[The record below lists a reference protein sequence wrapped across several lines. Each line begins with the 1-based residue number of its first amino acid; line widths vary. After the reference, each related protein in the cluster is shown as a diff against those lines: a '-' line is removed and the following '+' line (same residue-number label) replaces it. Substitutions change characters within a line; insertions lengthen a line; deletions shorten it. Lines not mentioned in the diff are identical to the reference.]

1 MMRSKLIMKIE
12 LDSRLSARENAA
24 RLYDEAKRLRAKAEN
39 ARRAIEETKKK
50 LAELEKKIEKEKKEK
65 VKEAGARVRIKRDKE
80 WYEKFHWFF
89 TSDGFLVIAGRDA
102 QQNDLIFSKYFEKDD
117 LFFHA
122 DIQGAAAT
130 ILKNGINAP
139 SRSLEEA
146 AQFSACFS
154 RAWKNENTSVDVYA
168 VGKEQVSKHAQGG
181 YIAKGGFAISGERK
195 WFRGTPLALIIGTT
209 DSGIQCI
216 PEKCD
221 VARFSFHVHLAPS
234 GKEKG
239 DVAKLL
245 AKKFGADVN
254 EILGALPSGK
264 SNIAS

>member
-1 MMRSKLIMKIE
+1 MKIE

-24 RLYDEAKRLRAKAEN
+24 RLYEEAKRLRAKAES

-65 VKEAGARVRIKRDKE
+65 QLAQPRIKIKREKE

-102 QQNDLIFSKYFEKDD
+102 QQNDFIVSKYFEKDD

-130 ILKNGINAP
+130 ILKNGTRAP
-139 SRSLEEA
+139 SRSLDEA
-146 AQFSACFS
+146 AQFAACFS

-168 VGKEQVSKHAQGG
+168 VGKEQVSKHAPGG

-216 PEKCD
+216 PGKCD
-221 VARFSFHVHLAPS
+221 VARFSFHAHLAPG

-245 AKKFGADVN
+245 AKKFGAGADIN

-264 SNIAS
+264 SNITS